1 MALKADPSE
10 IEIVTL
16 FRSRCQMLC
25 PGVRVVA
32 VPNAAKRSQ
41 WAAMQAKREGMAKGF
56 PDVLCLWRDR
66 GIAMI
71 EFKTRTGKLSIDQE
85 EWLDRLNLMGFPATV
100 ARSADDALAF
110 LRAMGAPFIGRI
122 AA

>member
-1 MALKADPSE
+1 MPLKADPSE
-10 IEIVTL
+10 IEIVTM
-16 FRSRCQMLC
+16 FRSRCQILC
-25 PGVRVVA
+25 PGVRVVGI
-32 VPNAAKRSQ
+32 PNAGKRSQ
-41 WAAMQAKREGMAKGF
+41 WAAAQAKREGLVKGF
-56 PDVLCLWRDR
+56 PDVICLWRDR

-71 EFKTRTGKLSIDQE
+71 EFKTAHGKLSIDQE

-110 LRAMGAPFIGRI
+110 LRAMGAPFMGKV

>member
-1 MALKADPSE
+1 MY
-10 IEIVTL
+10 
-16 FRSRCQMLC
+16 
-25 PGVRVVA
+25 
-32 VPNAAKRSQ
+32 
-41 WAAMQAKREGMAKGF
+41 KGK
-56 PDVLCLWRDR
+56 DVICLWRDR
-66 GIAMI
+66 GIGMI

-110 LRAMGAPFIGRI
+110 LRAMGAPFMGRV